1 MAARNVILR
10 KKISSVIYDLYPKSI
25 AEQIVVAINE
35 GTEETLA
42 TRLAAINTS
51 LASKVPE
58 QLSENQTF
66 TSWKASVDAAL
77 HSDNINFDTLQE
89 IVDWVEEH
97 QDLYSTLVTAF
108 NTTKAKAEANETAI
122 SVLNGDASTAGSVAK
137 AVSDATTP
145 IANRVTA
152 TESAITTLNGN
163 DSTPGS
169 VAKSIKDVTDP
180 LATRVT
186 AAESAITTL
195 NADSTTAG
203 SVDYKIA
210 SAVSDMSADVAE
222 KGSVYASATEPTDF
236 GDYDL
241 WIYLQD

>member
-10 KKISSVIYDLYPKSI
+10 KKISNVIYDLYPKSV

-122 SVLNGDASTAGSVAK
+122 STLNGDANTA
-137 AVSDATTP
+137 
-145 IANRVTA
+145 
-152 TESAITTLNGN
+152 
-163 DSTPGS
+163 GS
-169 VAKSIKDVTDP
+169 VAKSIKDATDP

-186 AAESAITTL
+186 AAEGAITTL
-195 NADSTTAG
+195 NGDSTTAG

-210 SAVSDMSADVAE
+210 AAVSDMSADVAE
-222 KGSVYASATEPTDF
+222 KGSVYASATEPADF